1 MVFADD
7 KFGLSEL
14 PFSYNY
20 QSDALLWSDEE
31 KKWSAVKK
39 RQGDRAATGSE
50 GEWHTASLNGMKNN
64 HLRIV
69 NPKHFGT

>member
-14 PFSYNY
+14 PFSCNY

-39 RQGDRAATGSE
+39 GKEIEQLQVVRVSGIQL
-50 GEWHTASLNGMKNN
+50 H
-64 HLRIV
+64 
-69 NPKHFGT
+69 

>member
-1 MVFADD
+1 MISLVY
-7 KFGLSEL
+7 LSY
-14 PFSYNY
+14 PFP
-20 QSDALLWSDEE
+20 ATIKVMPCFEVM
-31 KKWSAVKK
+31 KKKVVCCKK